1 MHMEKRKKK
10 TPTYPFFRMSAKLW
24 GGGKSRGLRKKY
36 FFNGFTSSVLVAR
49 TDVNNNLFQRGRV
62 GRVLLHPVHRQGA
75 EHGRRSAGPPPEG
88 YQHQVQ
94 HRRHTSG

>member
-1 MHMEKRKKK
+1 MHMEKKEEK
-10 TPTYPFFRMSAKLW
+10 TPTYSFFRMSAKL
-24 GGGKSRGLRKKY
+24 GGGVPRFAEKVA
-36 FFNGFTSSVLVAR
+36 FNAFPSSVLIAR